1 MSKVFAV
8 FDEPISCDYCPCFDG
23 EYWHCGYANRYLDE
37 EKEHPSLK
45 QKWCPLREVPN
56 KKENWTFNSYDD
68 GRVDGWN
75 DCVDEILGE

>member
-45 QKWCPLREVPN
+45 QKWGPL
-56 KKENWTFNSYDD
+56 
-68 GRVDGWN
+68 
-75 DCVDEILGE
+75 